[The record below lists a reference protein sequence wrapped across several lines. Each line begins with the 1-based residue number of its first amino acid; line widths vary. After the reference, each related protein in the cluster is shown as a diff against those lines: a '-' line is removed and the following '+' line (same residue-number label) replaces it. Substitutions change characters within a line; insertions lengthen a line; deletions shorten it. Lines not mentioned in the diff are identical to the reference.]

1 MTYTNL
7 QRKGADGIKLHIDW
21 TTVVSSGVVAAVV
34 GTFQLLSNRYITRV
48 LDHVEKLVKNGNK
61 KDP

>member
-1 MTYTNL
+1 M
-7 QRKGADGIKLHIDW
+7 HIDW

-34 GTFQLLSNRYITRV
+34 GAFQLLSNRYITRM